1 MIHGRSTLP
10 TNSPATDAPRAFRLT
25 THRPAP
31 DTAVVEVAGDLD
43 LATAPR
49 LRELIAAEAAGPLT
63 RLVIDVRGVRFLSAT
78 GLAAIE
84 DGHLL
89 ATGRGIVSTVRVASA
104 GAVLRLIRLL
114 PVRFA
119 DALELV

>member
-1 MIHGRSTLP
+1 MTTCHSPLST
-10 TNSPATDAPRAFRLT
+10 SGPAGTLQLT

-31 DTAVVEVAGDLD
+31 GTVVVEVAGDLD

-49 LRELIAAEAAGPLT
+49 VRELIATGAAGT
-63 RLVIDVRGVRFLSAT
+63 HTHLVIDLRGVRFLSAT

-84 DGHLL
+84 HGYLL
-89 ATGRGIVSTVRVASA
+89 ATERGIACTVRIAAA
-104 GAVLRLIRLL
+104 GPVPRIVRLL

-119 DALELV
+119 EALESA